1 MSLSLERPAQRAQS
15 RQIVARV
22 LAAGLLVTLFAP
34 LFRALADMPR
44 ADVTFANS
52 TRWAIEVDLV
62 LDEGDSRVGLGTIS
76 ADVLARIEEIG
87 EPGGDAWTFE
97 FAAWGRTATITVSDD
112 QLRADRYRVAVPRS
126 LVQELEAAN
135 APRSPY
141 RSSR

>member
-15 RQIVARV
+15 RRIVARV
-22 LAAGLLVTLFAP
+22 LAAGLLVILVTL
-34 LFRALADMPR
+34 LIRALEDMPR
-44 ADVTFANS
+44 ADVTFANP

-62 LDEGDSRVGLGTIS
+62 LDEGDSRVGLGTIG
-76 ADVLARIEEIG
+76 AKALARIEEIG

-97 FAAWGRTATITVSDD
+97 FAAWGHTATITVSND
-112 QLRADRYRVAVPRS
+112 QLRADRYRVAVPTS

-141 RSSR
+141 RTSR